1 MGATS
6 RTSALITVSVT
17 ARLEAAPLAAA
28 NDSQPNIFCL
38 WTNSATGAY
47 SVTALESGVA
57 WSPSADGGLVSL
69 EIGAPVEFTA
79 EASAPACPS
88 GKGLVRLLP
97 APREERRGQE
107 RGPLTIVL
115 APL

>member
-6 RTSALITVSVT
+6 RTSALITVSVA
-17 ARLEAAPLAAA
+17 ARLDAAPVAAA
-28 NDSQPNIFCL
+28 NDGQTNSFCL

-57 WSPSADGGLVSL
+57 WSPSADTSLVSL
-69 EIGAPVEFTA
+69 EVGTPVEFTA
-79 EASAPACPS
+79 RATAPSCPS
-88 GKGLVRLLP
+88 GKGIVTLLP
-97 APREERRGQE
+97 SRERRGGRQD
-107 RGPLTIVL
+107 GSLTVLL